1 MLRTVRLAVSIVALA
16 AVAGGCAEG
25 QKAKE
30 PAAAPIF
37 ITGTVLSDGE
47 PVGADVS
54 IQLRDERAEASAKV
68 GDTIPT
74 LTAAEATTDAAGAFT
89 LRVDPADVPTNFFL
103 GGHDRSLLNFELG
116 VQTPS
121 VWGVWA
127 NTMYV
132 SDGVWRSDEG
142 AVSADRPV
150 EIAVDLDT
158 ERLSITDSFG
168 ESTSHDMAVFRP
180 QS

>member
-1 MLRTVRLAVSIVALA
+1 MLRIVGLAVSVVALA
-16 AVAGGCAEG
+16 AVAGGCAED

-30 PAAAPIF
+30 PAVAPIF

-47 PVGADVS
+47 PVAADVS

-74 LTAAEATTDAAGAFT
+74 LTADEATTDAAGTFT
-89 LRVDPADVPTNFFL
+89 LRVDPVDVPTNFFL
-103 GGHDRSLLNFELG
+103 GGHDRSLLNYELG

-121 VWGVWA
+121 AWGLWG

-132 SDGVWRSDEG
+132 SDGVWRSHEG

-150 EIAVDLDT
+150 EIKVDLGT
-158 ERLSITDSFG
+158 ERLSITDSSG
-168 ESTSHDMAVFRP
+168 EFTSHDIAVFRP